1 MGIST
6 SSTATSLETEI
17 DATITMK
24 RAAADGVAEIR
35 LSATDGSLLPEWT
48 PGAHVDFIL
57 GSGLVRQ
64 YSLAGD
70 PDDRSQ
76 YRFGVLLDPNS
87 RGGSL
92 EVHGSL
98 SAGGEIRIRGPRNNF
113 TFRNSET
120 YVFVAGGIGI
130 TPLLPMIR
138 AAEANGANWSLWYGG
153 RTRSSMAFL
162 EELLAYGERVNIYP
176 EDERGF
182 IPLKNVM
189 AESGE
194 ALVYTCG
201 PEPLLNAVVGAFDAV
216 GKPARDLHLERFV
229 ARDVSDSRPTGTFEI
244 ELVESELVLT
254 VPEDQTIVD
263 VAREAGVL
271 VFTSCEEGMCGTC
284 ETRVVSGT
292 PVHLDSAKSP
302 EQHDKDRT
310 MAICVSRCA
319 SGRLV
324 LDL

>member
-1 MGIST
+1 MST
-6 SSTATSLETEI
+6 TSPATSVETEI
-17 DATITMK
+17 NATITMK
-24 RAAADGVAEIR
+24 RDAADGVAEIR
-35 LSATDGSLLPEWT
+35 LSATDGSALPEWS

-70 PDDRSQ
+70 PGDRSQ

-87 RGGSL
+87 RGGSI
-92 EVHGSL
+92 EVHETL
-98 SAGGEIRIRGPRNNF
+98 SAGGEISIRGPRNNF
-113 TFRNSET
+113 TFRDAET

-138 AAEANGANWSLWYGG
+138 SAEANGANWSLWYGG

-182 IPLKNVM
+182 IPLKDVM
-189 AESGE
+189 AGSGD

-201 PEPLLNAVVGAFDAV
+201 PEPLLNAVGGAFDAV
-216 GKPARDLHLERFV
+216 GKPARDLYLERFV
-229 ARDVSDSRPTGTFEI
+229 ARDVSGTRPTGDFEI
-244 ELVESELVLT
+244 ELVESELVLN
-254 VPEDQTIVD
+254 VPEDRSIVE

-302 EQHDKDRT
+302 EQHDEDRT